1 MKLNK
6 QTLHQGEDKHLRK
19 QQPLRG
25 AGVGWGR
32 GWRPGAAWA
41 TQDKQAA
48 AGGNLP
54 EVHGLSKGHEL
65 D

>member
-6 QTLHQGEDKHLRK
+6 QTPHQGEDKHLRK

-25 AGVGWGR
+25 AGTGRGR

-48 AGGNLP
+48 AGGTCLKSTASP
-54 EVHGLSKGHEL
+54 RGTS
-65 D
+65 